1 MNLKTIVEDT
11 ETKAGRWF
19 NLSIQALIVLSLVC
33 FCVETLPDL
42 SPRAQQALYIV
53 EVVTVLIFSVEYLL
67 RLIVADNK
75 LRFVFSF
82 YGLID
87 LAAIFPFYVSTG
99 VDLRS
104 IRVFRML
111 RLFRMFKLL
120 RYGTA
125 VQRFR
130 VAFSDIKEELVVF
143 LTATVLAVY
152 VSSVGIYYFESEA
165 QPEQF
170 GSVFHC
176 MWWAVV
182 TLTTVGYGD
191 VYPVTVGGRIFT
203 SIILFIGLGLIAVP
217 SGLFASTLAKADRD
231 ENEE

>member
-87 LAAIFPFYVSTG
+87 LGAIFPFYVSTG

-130 VAFSDIKEELVVF
+130 DAFSDIKEELVVF

-176 MWWAVV
+176 MWWA
-182 TLTTVGYGD
+182 
-191 VYPVTVGGRIFT
+191 RIFT

-217 SGLFASTLAKADRD
+217 SGLFASTLTKADRE
-231 ENEE
+231 ENKE

>member
-1 MNLKTIVEDT
+1 MNLKAMVEDT
-11 ETKAGRWF
+11 ETRAGRWF
-19 NLSIQALIVLSLVC
+19 NLGIQALIVLSLVC

-42 SPRAQQALYIV
+42 SLPWQQVLYVI
-53 EVVTVLIFSVEYLL
+53 EVVTVLIFSAEYLL
-67 RLIVADNK
+67 RLIAADNK
-75 LRFVFSF
+75 VRFVFSF

-87 LAAIFPFYVSTG
+87 LVAILPFYVSTR

-120 RYGTA
+120 RYGRA
-125 VQRFR
+125 VQRFTD
-130 VAFSDIKEELVVF
+130 AFMDIREELVVF
-143 LTATVLAVY
+143 IAAAMLAVY
-152 VSSVGIYYFESEA
+152 VSSVGIYYFECEA
-165 QPEQF
+165 QPEEF

-191 VYPVTVGGRIFT
+191 VYPITVGGRIFT

-217 SGLFASTLAKADRD
+217 SGLFASTLAKTDRTK
-231 ENEE
+231 